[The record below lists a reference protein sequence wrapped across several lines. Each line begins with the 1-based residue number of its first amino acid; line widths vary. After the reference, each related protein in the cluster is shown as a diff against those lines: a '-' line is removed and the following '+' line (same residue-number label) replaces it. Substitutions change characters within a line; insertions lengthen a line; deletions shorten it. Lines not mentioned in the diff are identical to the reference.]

1 MNIFEIAIIGS
12 AVLMIILVLVQ
23 TRGASLGAGFGGSG
37 ELYTA
42 RRGVEKNIF
51 QITIIVAVIF
61 VSSIIL
67 SILLG

>member
-1 MNIFEIAIIGS
+1 MNIFQIALLASGG
-12 AVLMIILVLVQ
+12 LMILLILLQ

-37 ELYTA
+37 ELHTE

-51 QITIIVAVIF
+51 QLTIVCAVIF
-61 VSSIIL
+61 VGSIIL